1 MLRQWG
7 DKVIGRS
14 IYRVVK
20 VRDYAF
26 AIQELRDDGRS
37 AMTSPYYAYY
47 DDAMAAIRDFN
58 DEFMVLRGY

>member
-7 DKVIGRS
+7 DKIIGRS

-26 AIQELRDDGRS
+26 AIREIRDGRT
-37 AMTSPYYAYY
+37 ATTPPYYAYY

-58 DEFMVLRGY
+58 DEFMILRRY